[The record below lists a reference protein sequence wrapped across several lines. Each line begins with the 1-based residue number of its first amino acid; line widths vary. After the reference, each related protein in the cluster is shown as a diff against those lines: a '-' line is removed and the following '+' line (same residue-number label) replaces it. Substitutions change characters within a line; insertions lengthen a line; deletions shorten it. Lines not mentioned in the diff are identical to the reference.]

1 MRSGVRFHQA
11 VRVRLGP
18 ERGFLFDERTGR
30 VYSLNATAA
39 LAAAHLEA
47 KATEAEVVRRV
58 VAAFDIDPEG
68 RHLYLSLNAAI
79 SSPLRTSR
87 LTDSGPRRALIDM
100 VDPPELALP

>member
-58 VAAFDIDPEG
+58 VAAFDIDPE
-68 RHLYLSLNAAI
+68 
-79 SSPLRTSR
+79 TV
-87 LTDSGPRRALIDM
+87 RRDYNRFVA
-100 VDPPELALP
+100 ELLHEGLATIEDEDTRDG